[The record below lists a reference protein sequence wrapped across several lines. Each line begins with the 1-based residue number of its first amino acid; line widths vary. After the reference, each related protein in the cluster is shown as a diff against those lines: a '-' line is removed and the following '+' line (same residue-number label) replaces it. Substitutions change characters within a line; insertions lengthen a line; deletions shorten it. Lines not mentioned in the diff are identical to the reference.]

1 MSSSAPAKLTKKQR
15 KGLAFRERKSSG
27 KGKKRSDLPETGGDV
42 PEEDIVL
49 DDIPEVAV
57 EEKVVN
63 KKRKRED
70 AGEDGDKKV
79 KSPKKPKTESATTT
93 EQNGEGENA
102 ASVKGKQKAKPEKT
116 RYILFLGN
124 LKYTTTKEAVESHFS
139 VCDPPPSVRLM
150 TPKATDPSRPVT
162 KSKGCAFL
170 EFTHRNA
177 LQQGLKLHHSELE
190 GRKINVELTA
200 GGGGKSE
207 SRIQKVRER
216 NRGLETQ
223 RKTKQGG
230 EQPETESTAPGVG
243 ERISRTSGI
252 EVRPVTKRTWTV
264 PNVEDGET
272 HRGGKK
278 HAKVRGS
285 KGGRPKQPFS
295 TGANAI
301 SVG

>member
-1 MSSSAPAKLTKKQR
+1 MSSSVPAKLTKKQR

-70 AGEDGDKKV
+70 AGEDGDK
-79 KSPKKPKTESATTT
+79 
-93 EQNGEGENA
+93 
-102 ASVKGKQKAKPEKT
+102 KQKAKPEKT

-223 RKTKQGG
+223 RQGG